1 LSGRLGRPVYW
12 PLVALA
18 ALALWALALTL
29 SPSAALAQQQSEDP
43 TSDAPTVV
51 VAHGDSLWSIAQ
63 EQLGPRASAGRV
75 AKEAE
80 RIYGLNE
87 ALIGPDPNT
96 IVVGQE
102 LALPRTGESSAAAP
116 VRERGAVRDAAAT
129 EAGSGGRATEA
140 ATEAPAETAAE
151 AAAPSL
157 PAAPTV
163 ALVTPAG
170 SVAPGS
176 PTTLAGTARSA
187 AAAAVAAPGLV
198 VESVTQAQERQRLG
212 LAIIAL
218 SLLVGALMAR
228 TLPMRRQQ
236 PWWDLSPGQGV
247 AYNYGAAYADFYGRA
262 ESPGEELDAAAG
274 ADSPIPAA
282 RGAEPGIGA
291 GADGTDEANAAAA
304 GGEAVPTAEEQTN
317 GHVTNGHVTNGH
329 VTNGHVTNG
338 HVAPVRPEVAGAA
351 RRRRLRRG
359 IAVKRRPPTS
369 PAARGGRPTGL
380 VGPKVRRLVPHN
392 GAETRARTPR
402 SRGARSAAGF
412 LRKRGVK

>member
-1 LSGRLGRPVYW
+1 MSGRLGRPVYW
-12 PLVALA
+12 PLAALA
-18 ALALWALALTL
+18 ALALWALALAL
-29 SPSAALAQQQSEDP
+29 SPSAALAQQQSVDP

-102 LALPRTGESSAAAP
+102 LALPQTGESSAAAP

-129 EAGSGGRATEA
+129 EA
-140 ATEAPAETAAE
+140 ATEAPAEAPAEAAAE

-163 ALVTPAG
+163 ALVGPAG
-170 SVAPGS
+170 SVAPSS

-187 AAAAVAAPGLV
+187 AAAVVAAPGLV
-198 VESVTQAQERQRLG
+198 VESATLAQERQRLG

-228 TLPMRRQQ
+228 TLPMRRQE
-236 PWWDLSPGQGV
+236 PWWDLRLVHGV

-291 GADGTDEANAAAA
+291 GADGTASPPAAAA
-304 GGEAVPTAEEQTN
+304 FASSVPSAEEQAN

-338 HVAPVRPEVAGAA
+338 HVAPARPEAAGAA

-392 GAETRARTPR
+392 GAEIRARTPR
-402 SRGARSAAGF
+402 SRGASSAAGF
-412 LRKRGVK
+412 RHKRGVK

>member
-1 LSGRLGRPVYW
+1 M
-12 PLVALA
+12 
-18 ALALWALALTL
+18 
-29 SPSAALAQQQSEDP
+29 
-43 TSDAPTVV
+43 
-51 VAHGDSLWSIAQ
+51 
-63 EQLGPRASAGRV
+63 
-75 AKEAE
+75 
-80 RIYGLNE
+80 
-87 ALIGPDPNT
+87 
-96 IVVGQE
+96 
-102 LALPRTGESSAAAP
+102 
-116 VRERGAVRDAAAT
+116 
-129 EAGSGGRATEA
+129 
-140 ATEAPAETAAE
+140 
-151 AAAPSL
+151 
-157 PAAPTV
+157 
-163 ALVTPAG
+163 
-170 SVAPGS
+170 
-176 PTTLAGTARSA
+176 
-187 AAAAVAAPGLV
+187 
-198 VESVTQAQERQRLG
+198 
-212 LAIIAL
+212 AIIAL

-291 GADGTDEANAAAA
+291 GADGTASPPAAAA
-304 GGEAVPTAEEQTN
+304 FASSVPSAEEQA
-317 GHVTNGHVTNGH
+317 
-329 VTNGHVTNG
+329 NGHVTNG